1 MEDSEPDDGDAAV
14 APTDMSP
21 ADNLPL
27 GGVAPVGDDRS
38 PWVAPAGWSSALHVA
53 PDDRGPPRR
62 RGTAAILL
70 AILLAGLAGAAIGLA
85 VGSRSPTVPASGGF
99 ALPAGGSA
107 TLPGGAGPMN
117 SISKTLAPSVVDI
130 DTSVDEGDGV
140 GEAAG
145 SGMILTSSG
154 EVLTNNHVI
163 EDAAR
168 ISVVISG
175 RPHPVAARVVGV
187 DVAHDVALLQ
197 LTGVSS
203 LPHVDIGNSANLKVG
218 DGVVA
223 IGNAL
228 GLGGPPA
235 ATGGAVSALDQSIN
249 ASSEVTTASETLN
262 GLIETDARIQP
273 GDSGGPLVNT
283 AGRVV
288 GMDTA
293 AASTDTGATVGF
305 AIPINQAMGI
315 ADNIERGIAKN
326 GIVVGLSA
334 FLGVEVVEVAG
345 GKGAPATGAFVRGVI
360 PGGPAATAG
369 VKAGETI
376 TAMDGRALT
385 ASPSSLTTILRTL
398 KPGASARLR
407 VVTSKGVAS
416 MIPVV
421 LGSIPL

>member
-1 MEDSEPDDGDAAV
+1 
-14 APTDMSP
+14 
-21 ADNLPL
+21 
-27 GGVAPVGDDRS
+27 
-38 PWVAPAGWSSALHVA
+38 
-53 PDDRGPPRR
+53 
-62 RGTAAILL
+62 
-70 AILLAGLAGAAIGLA
+70 
-85 VGSRSPTVPASGGF
+85 
-99 ALPAGGSA
+99 
-107 TLPGGAGPMN
+107 
-117 SISKTLAPSVVDI
+117 
-130 DTSVDEGDGV
+130 
-140 GEAAG
+140 
-145 SGMILTSSG
+145 
-154 EVLTNNHVI
+154 
-163 EDAAR
+163 
-168 ISVVISG
+168 
-175 RPHPVAARVVGV
+175 
-187 DVAHDVALLQ
+187 
-197 LTGVSS
+197 
-203 LPHVDIGNSANLKVG
+203 
-218 DGVVA
+218 
-223 IGNAL
+223 
-228 GLGGPPA
+228 
-235 ATGGAVSALDQSIN
+235 
-249 ASSEVTTASETLN
+249 
-262 GLIETDARIQP
+262 
-273 GDSGGPLVNT
+273 
-283 AGRVV
+283 
-288 GMDTA
+288 MDTA